1 MLSTEKTLIIEWT
14 QLPEPL
20 RSKMSDR
27 ESFRN
32 DMALPLYME
41 GFSSK
46 ELYLPDD
53 ELIPIV
59 SATWEV
65 SEDEIRKI
73 GLTKCLNEDGWAG
86 DVREILKLN
95 PEFREEFDTVY
106 INICW

>member
-1 MLSTEKTLIIEWT
+1 MLSTEKALVIEWISI
-14 QLPEPL
+14 PEPFKTKL
-20 RSKMSDR
+20 ADR

-32 DMALPLYME
+32 DTALPVYLGE
-41 GFSSK
+41 FTS
-46 ELYLPDD
+46 EDLYLPDD